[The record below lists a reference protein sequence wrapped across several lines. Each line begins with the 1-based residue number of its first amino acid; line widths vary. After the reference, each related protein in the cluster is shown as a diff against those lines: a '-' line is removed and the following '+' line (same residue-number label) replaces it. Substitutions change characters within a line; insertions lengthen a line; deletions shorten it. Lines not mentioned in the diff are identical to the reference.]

1 MLVIIGHLQLWPVE
15 VPNFKE
21 HVLDLWKD
29 THELSLRVLSTVTI
43 GMGLVSSILG
53 YIGGV
58 KNRCNWSV
66 DYKLT
71 NKENIKANLLNFF
84 LISLME

>member
-1 MLVIIGHLQLWPVE
+1 MRREPCSQGTVLILLVIIGDLQLWPVE

-43 GMGLVSSILG
+43 GMGLVSSILAG
-53 YIGGV
+53 LTTYVIGP
-58 KNRCNWSV
+58 
-66 DYKLT
+66 LT
-71 NKENIKANLLNFF
+71 IN
-84 LISLME
+84 

>member
-1 MLVIIGHLQLWPVE
+1 ML
-15 VPNFKE
+15 N
-21 HVLDLWKD
+21 LWKD

-53 YIGGV
+53 HFGGV
-58 KNRCNWSV
+58 KIRCNWSV

>member
-1 MLVIIGHLQLWPVE
+1 ME

-43 GMGLVSSILG
+43 GMGLVSSILAG
-53 YIGGV
+53 LTTYVIGP
-58 KNRCNWSV
+58 
-66 DYKLT
+66 
-71 NKENIKANLLNFF
+71 
-84 LISLME
+84 LIIN